1 MHLLIQPFL
10 QLLLSNVIKAF
21 THHIL
26 SLHLVVGEVWW
37 LTPVIILCLQVTQ
50 TQHSAHTMVTT
61 EL

>member
-26 SLHLVVGEVWW
+26 SLHLVVGEV
-37 LTPVIILCLQVTQ
+37 
-50 TQHSAHTMVTT
+50 
-61 EL
+61 